1 MAAPVVRMSV
11 RAVDGGGVR
20 LQKYLARAGV
30 ASRRAS
36 EELIRQGRV
45 RVDGREVS
53 EPGVRVDPESAV
65 VEVDGETVERSPAR
79 WVSLHKPPGYVC
91 TRSDPEDRP
100 TVYDLL
106 PAELE
111 ELFHVGRLDLMSEG
125 LLLLSNEGD
134 VSHHLLHPSTGVER
148 RYEVGIVGDGPPD
161 LPERLLA
168 GVQLED
174 GPAAADAASLL
185 PGGEEGPV
193 LLLTLH
199 EGRNR
204 EIRRMLAA
212 VGVGI
217 RYLKRT
223 ALGPIRL
230 GDLPRGD
237 WRDLGE
243 EEVAEL
249 RSLAEDSS

>member
-1 MAAPVVRMSV
+1 M

-30 ASRRAS
+30 SSRRGS
-36 EELIRQGRV
+36 EELIREGRV
-45 RVDGREVS
+45 RVDGEAVT
-53 EPGVRVDPESAV
+53 EPGVRVDPDSAV
-65 VEVDGETVERSPAR
+65 VEVDGETVVPSPAR

-91 TRSDPEDRP
+91 TRSDPQGRP
-100 TVYDLL
+100 TIYDLL
-106 PAELE
+106 PPELE

-125 LLLLSNEGD
+125 LLLLTNEGD
-134 VSHHLLHPSTGVER
+134 VSHQLLHPSTGMER
-148 RYEVGIVGDGPPD
+148 RYEVGVTEGGPPG

-168 GVQLED
+168 GVELDD
-174 GPAAADAASLL
+174 GPARADAASLL
-185 PGGEEGPV
+185 PGGDEGPV

-223 ALGPIRL
+223 AFGPIRL
-230 GDLPRGD
+230 GDLARGD
-237 WRDLGE
+237 WRDLGDA
-243 EEVAEL
+243 EVAEL
-249 RSLAEDSS
+249 RSLAEGSS